1 MAELVLN
8 FVTPIIENAVS
19 KAISF
24 ASAQISTAW
33 GLERELREL
42 AQTLT
47 MIQGLLQDAE
57 GRQESN
63 PAIRNWLQHLRDV
76 AYDAVDVLDE
86 YGYEVLKHKVQTQC
100 RKRKQVRTI
109 FCLSNRTAFRL
120 NMADKIRKINESLVR
135 IKDNGVLVLLIRFN
149 DQSHSTASVRQYPKT
164 DSILD
169 CSKVVGRRN
178 DVLKIVNMLDNIRSQ
193 HLLSGISIVGFGGI
207 GKTTLAKSICSMV
220 KEQKLYD
227 LVAWVC
233 VSEEFDE
240 KIILGDM
247 LEYLD
252 SSVGRMNNIDAL
264 IQKLGQEL
272 ENRKF
277 LLVLDDV
284 WNDDRDK
291 WDSFKSRL
299 LKILKTNG
307 NSILVTTRS
316 DKVASIMEALPMQK
330 HDMVKLSDHECWLII
345 EDVVLRSST
354 ETSIPF
360 YLEGIGQE
368 IAKKCGGLPLVASVI
383 GGTLSREMKTDKW
396 QEILDDEA
404 WMLQDENKK
413 ILSILKMSFD
423 RFPSSLKK
431 CFSYCSIFP
440 KDTVIFKDDLIQ
452 LWTAQGFVHRSN
464 GRSLVE
470 MEDIGDEYF
479 NELLSNALFQDIKL
493 DFYGNIESCKMHDLV
508 HDLAL
513 LVSKGETLILDTSC
527 NMDDQNF
534 STIRHLRVKSDGK
547 DLPTIPKSIAQRL
560 HSLFSEVG
568 VFCSM
573 ASDLKSLRSLKLM
586 RDKEKKLPASLG
598 KLKHLR
604 YLDISETNVTA
615 VPKSFSKLYN
625 LQTLKFVP
633 CYYFQKLPK
642 LPNGMANLINLR
654 HIYSN
659 HLRDISIMQLT
670 SLRTLL
676 SPFVV
681 GTKKGCQIEDLGC
694 STQLGGKLEI
704 LKLEYVRSKSEASKA
719 NLKEKKKLHQLILC
733 WSSRHERP
741 VNNNNN
747 NDEEV
752 LESLQPHSTLK
763 SLTIDGYIG
772 KRFPSW
778 MVNDVNSSGSSSL
791 LYNMVKL
798 KLINCYECTCIPSL
812 GLLPSLKVLYIER
825 MENVRRMGHE
835 LQVDGA
841 ESIRLFPALKTLIVR
856 GMKRL
861 EEWVEV
867 VEDAAAGSQGV
878 IVFPCLEEL
887 LIFDCPLLKTWS
899 TGGFSSHHKLSEV
912 WIGQCS
918 NLMAIPGL
926 DGPSALKKFLLRSC
940 NGLTRL
946 PIGLG
951 SCISLQSLEIKG
963 CDGLTSLPIGLGSCI
978 SLQSLKITDCDR
990 LTSLPIGLGS
1000 CISLQ
1005 SLKITDCDGLT
1016 SLPIGLG
1023 SCISLQLLQIEG
1035 CPNLNSIPSING
1047 LTSLESLYLSR
1058 CHGLT
1063 CLPIGLDSCNSL
1075 PQLTIICCSNL
1086 ISIFDHNGKL
1096 RSLNVLTIRNCE
1108 NLRSIQTGLG
1118 YCSSL
1123 QELEIEDCPN
1133 LISIAEDIGKLR
1145 SLSILTIKHCQNLRS
1160 IQTGLGYS
1168 FSLQKLEI
1176 KFCPNLISIPDG
1188 IGKLCSIRVLRITD
1202 CENIRSIP
1210 EEWLDGLTRLKE
1222 LHLGPFWSESEEFLG
1237 LTSIHQTQASL
1248 EVLIL
1253 FGWDKLKSLPHQLR
1267 HLTALKQLMLVD
1279 FNGLEALP
1287 EWLGD
1292 LSSLHRLE
1300 ILSFSNL
1307 THLPSVEAMRHL
1319 SNLQYLC
1326 IWDCPKLKKRCAKKR
1341 GLEWSK
1347 ISHIHNISIH
1357 WADVRQG
1364 ECKFSMGMFNF

>member
-24 ASAQISTAW
+24 ASTQISTAW
-33 GLERELREL
+33 GLERDLKEL

-76 AYDAVDVLDE
+76 AYDAVDVLDD
-86 YGYEVLKHKVQTQC
+86 YGYEVLKHKVQTQG
-100 RKRKQVRTI
+100 RKRKQVRT
-109 FCLSNRTAFRL
+109 FLCLSNRTAFLL
-120 NMADKIRKINESLVR
+120 NMADKIRNVNESLIR

-149 DQSHSTASVRQYPKT
+149 DQSHSTASARKYPTT

-169 CSKVVGRRN
+169 CSKVVGRHN

-193 HLLSGISIVGFGGI
+193 RILSGISIVGFGGI

-264 IQKLGQEL
+264 IQKLGQKL

-291 WDSFKSRL
+291 WDSFISRL
-299 LKILKTNG
+299 LKILKTSG

-316 DKVASIMEALPMQK
+316 VKVASIMKALPMQK

-354 ETSIPF
+354 ETSIPLD
-360 YLEGIGQE
+360 LEGIGQE
-368 IAKKCGGLPLVASVI
+368 IAKKCWGLPLVASVI

-404 WMLQDENKK
+404 WVLQDENMK
-413 ILSILKMSFD
+413 ILSVLKMSFD
-423 RFPSSLKK
+423 RLPSSLKK

-440 KDTVIFKDDLIQ
+440 KDSVIFKDDLIQ
-452 LWTAQGFVHRSN
+452 LWMAQGFVHRSN
-464 GRSLVE
+464 GSLVE

-513 LVSKGETLILDTSC
+513 LVSKGETLIWDASC

-560 HSLFSEVG
+560 HSLFSKVG
-568 VFCSM
+568 VFCSL

-586 RDKEKKLPASLG
+586 SDKENKLPASLG

-604 YLDISETNVTA
+604 YLDISRTNVIA

-625 LQTLKFVP
+625 LQTSKFVR
-633 CYYFQKLPK
+633 CDYFERLRKLPK

-670 SLRTLL
+670 SLQTLL

-694 STQLGGKLEI
+694 ITQLGGKLEI

-719 NLKEKKKLHQLILC
+719 KLKEKTKLHQLKLC
-733 WSSRHERP
+733 WSIPHERA
-741 VNNNNN
+741 VNTNN

-763 SLTIDGYIG
+763 SLTIDGYLG

-778 MVNDVNSSGSSSL
+778 MVNDVNSSGSSFL
-791 LYNMVKL
+791 LDNMVEL
-798 KLINCYECTCIPSL
+798 KLIYCCECTCIPSL
-812 GLLPSLKVLYIER
+812 GLLPSLKVLYIEG

-835 LQVDGA
+835 LQPGGA
-841 ESIRLFPALKTLIVR
+841 ESIRLFSALKKLTVCY
-856 GMKRL
+856 MERL

-878 IVFPCLEEL
+878 IMFPCLEKV
-887 LIFDCPLLKTWS
+887 LISGCPLLETWS
-899 TGGFSSHHKLSEV
+899 IGGFSSHHKLSYLRV
-912 WIGQCS
+912 CCCS
-918 NLMAIPGL
+918 KLTTIPSL
-926 DGPSALKKFLLRSC
+926 DGLSTLKTLHLKDC
-940 NGLTRL
+940 DGLTSL

-951 SCISLQSLEIKG
+951 SCMSLQSLEIKG
-963 CDGLTSLPIGLGSCI
+963 CDGLTSLPIGLGSCM
-978 SLQSLKITDCDR
+978 SLQSLEIK
-990 LTSLPIGLGS
+990 
-1000 CISLQ
+1000 
-1005 SLKITDCDGLT
+1005 DCDGLT
-1016 SLPIGLG
+1016 SLPIGPG

-1035 CPNLNSIPSING
+1035 CPNLNSIPSIDG
-1047 LTSLESLYLSR
+1047 PTSLETLFLFK
-1058 CHGLT
+1058 CDGLT

-1075 PQLTIICCSNL
+1075 LQLTIICCSNL
-1086 ISIFDHNGKL
+1086 ISIFDRRRRLG
-1096 RSLNVLTIRNCE
+1096 SVNVLRIKNCE
-1108 NLRSIQTGLG
+1108 NLRSIQTGRG
-1118 YCSSL
+1118 YCISL
-1123 QELEIEDCPN
+1123 QKLEIEDCPN
-1133 LISIAEDIGKLR
+1133 LISIAEDIGKLH

-1168 FSLQKLEI
+1168 ISLQKLEI
-1176 KFCPNLISIPDG
+1176 KFCPNLISIAED
-1188 IGKLCSIRVLRITD
+1188 IGKLHSLSVLRITD

-1210 EEWLDGLTRLKE
+1210 EEWLDSLTRLKE
-1222 LHLGPFWSESEEFLG
+1222 LHLGPFWSESEEFPG
-1237 LTSIHQTQASL
+1237 LTSIHQIQASL
-1248 EVLIL
+1248 ELLIL

-1300 ILSFSNL
+1300 ILNCSNL
-1307 THLPSVEAMRHL
+1307 TYLPSIEAMRRL

-1326 IWDCPKLKKRCAKKR
+1326 IWACPKLKKRCAEKR

-1347 ISHIHNISIH
+1347 ISHIHNISID
-1357 WADVRQG
+1357 WMDVRQG

>member
-24 ASAQISTAW
+24 ASTQISTAW

-57 GRQESN
+57 WRQESN

-86 YGYEVLKHKVQTQC
+86 YGYEVLKHKVQTQGP
-100 RKRKQVRTI
+100 KKKQVRTF
-109 FCLSNRTAFRL
+109 FCLSNRTAIRL
-120 NMADKIRKINESLVR
+120 NMANEIRKINESLVR

-169 CSKVVGRRN
+169 CSKVVGRHN

-193 HLLSGISIVGFGGI
+193 HVLSGISIVGFGGI

-291 WDSFKSRL
+291 WDSFISRL
-299 LKILKTNG
+299 LKILKTGG

-316 DKVASIMEALPMQK
+316 VKVASIMEALPMQK
-330 HDMVKLSDHECWLII
+330 HDTVKLSDHECWLII

-354 ETSIPF
+354 ETSIPLD
-360 YLEGIGQE
+360 LEGIGQE

-413 ILSILKMSFD
+413 ILSVLKMSFD
-423 RFPSSLKK
+423 RLPSSLKK

-440 KDTVIFKDDLIQ
+440 KDAVIFKDDLIQ

-464 GRSLVE
+464 GGLVE

-479 NELLSNALFQDIKL
+479 NELLSNALFQDIEL

-513 LVSKGETLILDTSC
+513 LVSKGETLILDASC

-534 STIRHLRVKSDGK
+534 NTIRHLRVKSDGK
-547 DLPTIPKSIAQRL
+547 DLPTIPKGIAQRL
-560 HSLFSEVG
+560 HSLFSKVG

-625 LQTLKFVP
+625 LQTSKFVHN
-633 CYYFQKLPK
+633 YYFEQLPK
-642 LPNGMANLINLR
+642 LSNGMANLISLR

-659 HLRDISIMQLT
+659 HPWDISIMQLT

-676 SPFVV
+676 SPIVA

-694 STQLGGKLEI
+694 ITQLGGKLEI
-704 LKLEYVRSKSEASKA
+704 SKLEYVRSKSEASKA
-719 NLKEKKKLHQLILC
+719 NLKEKTKLHQLKLC
-733 WSSRHERP
+733 WSSRHERA
-741 VNNNNN
+741 VNNNN

-778 MVNDVNSSGSSSL
+778 MVNDVNSSGSS
-791 LYNMVKL
+791 
-798 KLINCYECTCIPSL
+798 
-812 GLLPSLKVLYIER
+812 
-825 MENVRRMGHE
+825 
-835 LQVDGA
+835 
-841 ESIRLFPALKTLIVR
+841 
-856 GMKRL
+856 
-861 EEWVEV
+861 
-867 VEDAAAGSQGV
+867 
-878 IVFPCLEEL
+878 
-887 LIFDCPLLKTWS
+887 
-899 TGGFSSHHKLSEV
+899 
-912 WIGQCS
+912 
-918 NLMAIPGL
+918 
-926 DGPSALKKFLLRSC
+926 FLLD
-940 NGLTRL
+940 NM
-946 PIGLG
+946 
-951 SCISLQSLEIKG
+951 
-963 CDGLTSLPIGLGSCI
+963 
-978 SLQSLKITDCDR
+978 
-990 LTSLPIGLGS
+990 
-1000 CISLQ
+1000 
-1005 SLKITDCDGLT
+1005 
-1016 SLPIGLG
+1016 
-1023 SCISLQLLQIEG
+1023 
-1035 CPNLNSIPSING
+1035 
-1047 LTSLESLYLSR
+1047 
-1058 CHGLT
+1058 
-1063 CLPIGLDSCNSL
+1063 
-1075 PQLTIICCSNL
+1075 
-1086 ISIFDHNGKL
+1086 
-1096 RSLNVLTIRNCE
+1096 
-1108 NLRSIQTGLG
+1108 
-1118 YCSSL
+1118 
-1123 QELEIEDCPN
+1123 
-1133 LISIAEDIGKLR
+1133 
-1145 SLSILTIKHCQNLRS
+1145 
-1160 IQTGLGYS
+1160 
-1168 FSLQKLEI
+1168 
-1176 KFCPNLISIPDG
+1176 
-1188 IGKLCSIRVLRITD
+1188 
-1202 CENIRSIP
+1202 
-1210 EEWLDGLTRLKE
+1210 
-1222 LHLGPFWSESEEFLG
+1222 
-1237 LTSIHQTQASL
+1237 ASL
-1248 EVLIL
+1248 ELLIL

-1287 EWLGD
+1287 ECLGD

-1300 ILSFSNL
+1300 ILNCSNL
-1307 THLPSVEAMRHL
+1307 THLPSIEAMRRL

-1347 ISHIHNISIH
+1347 IGLEWSKISHIHNISID
-1357 WADVRQG
+1357 WEDVRQG
-1364 ECKFSMGMFNF
+1364 ECKFSMGIVLLVVKIATSSVDVMCWYEVKCSKRFESIKIVDIEKSS

>member
-19 KAISF
+19 KAISL
-24 ASAQISTAW
+24 ASAQISMAW
-33 GLERELREL
+33 GLKRELGKLSR
-42 AQTLT
+42 TLT

-63 PAIRNWLQHLRDV
+63 PAIWNWLQDLRDV

-86 YGYEVLKHKVQTQC
+86 YGYEVLKHKVQ
-100 RKRKQVRTI
+100 
-109 FCLSNRTAFRL
+109 
-120 NMADKIRKINESLVR
+120 INESLVR
-135 IKDNGVLVLLIRFN
+135 IKDNGVLVLLIRCN

-169 CSKVVGRRN
+169 CSKVVGRHN

-193 HLLSGISIVGFGGI
+193 HVLSGISIVGFGGI

-291 WDSFKSRL
+291 WDSFISRL
-299 LKILKTNG
+299 LKILKTSG

-316 DKVASIMEALPMQK
+316 VKVASIMKALPMQK

-354 ETSIPF
+354 ETSIPLD
-360 YLEGIGQE
+360 LEGIGQE

-413 ILSILKMSFD
+413 ILSVLKMSFD
-423 RFPSSLKK
+423 RLPSSFLKK

-440 KDTVIFKDDLIQ
+440 KDAVIFKDDLIQ
-452 LWTAQGFVHRSN
+452 LWMAQGFVHRSN
-464 GRSLVE
+464 GGLVE

-479 NELLSNALFQDIKL
+479 NELLSNALFQDIEL
-493 DFYGNIESCKMHDLV
+493 DFYGNIESCRMHDLV

-513 LVSKGETLILDTSC
+513 LVSKGETLIWDTSC
-527 NMDDQNF
+527 NMDDQNC

-586 RDKEKKLPASLG
+586 RDKEKELPDSLG

-604 YLDISETNVTA
+604 YLDISRTNVIA

-625 LQTLKFVP
+625 LQTSKFTDG
-633 CYYFQKLPK
+633 YYVEKLPK
-642 LPNGMANLINLR
+642 LPNGMANLISLR
-654 HIYSN
+654 HIYSD
-659 HLRDISIMQLT
+659 HPWDISIMQLT

-694 STQLGGKLEI
+694 ITKLGGKLEI

-719 NLKEKKKLHQLILC
+719 NLKEKTKLHQLQLC
-733 WSSRHERP
+733 WNSRHERA
-741 VNNNNN
+741 VNNNN

-778 MVNDVNSSGSSSL
+778 MVNDVNSSGSS
-791 LYNMVKL
+791 
-798 KLINCYECTCIPSL
+798 
-812 GLLPSLKVLYIER
+812 
-825 MENVRRMGHE
+825 
-835 LQVDGA
+835 
-841 ESIRLFPALKTLIVR
+841 
-856 GMKRL
+856 
-861 EEWVEV
+861 
-867 VEDAAAGSQGV
+867 
-878 IVFPCLEEL
+878 
-887 LIFDCPLLKTWS
+887 
-899 TGGFSSHHKLSEV
+899 
-912 WIGQCS
+912 
-918 NLMAIPGL
+918 
-926 DGPSALKKFLLRSC
+926 FLLD
-940 NGLTRL
+940 NM
-946 PIGLG
+946 
-951 SCISLQSLEIKG
+951 
-963 CDGLTSLPIGLGSCI
+963 
-978 SLQSLKITDCDR
+978 
-990 LTSLPIGLGS
+990 
-1000 CISLQ
+1000 
-1005 SLKITDCDGLT
+1005 
-1016 SLPIGLG
+1016 
-1023 SCISLQLLQIEG
+1023 
-1035 CPNLNSIPSING
+1035 
-1047 LTSLESLYLSR
+1047 
-1058 CHGLT
+1058 
-1063 CLPIGLDSCNSL
+1063 
-1075 PQLTIICCSNL
+1075 
-1086 ISIFDHNGKL
+1086 
-1096 RSLNVLTIRNCE
+1096 
-1108 NLRSIQTGLG
+1108 
-1118 YCSSL
+1118 
-1123 QELEIEDCPN
+1123 
-1133 LISIAEDIGKLR
+1133 
-1145 SLSILTIKHCQNLRS
+1145 
-1160 IQTGLGYS
+1160 
-1168 FSLQKLEI
+1168 
-1176 KFCPNLISIPDG
+1176 
-1188 IGKLCSIRVLRITD
+1188 
-1202 CENIRSIP
+1202 
-1210 EEWLDGLTRLKE
+1210 
-1222 LHLGPFWSESEEFLG
+1222 
-1237 LTSIHQTQASL
+1237 ASL
-1248 EVLIL
+1248 ELLIL

-1267 HLTALKQLMLVD
+1267 HLTALKQLMLEN

-1300 ILSFSNL
+1300 ILNCSNL
-1307 THLPSVEAMRHL
+1307 THLPSIEAMRRL

-1347 ISHIHNISIH
+1347 IGLEWSKISHIHNISID
-1357 WADVRQG
+1357 WEDVRQG
-1364 ECKFSMGMFNF
+1364 ECKFSMGLRVHPKLASIIPVAIAEL